1 MSVAVAWTGPWH
13 TPPLPQRFTNQRLTT
28 CMEQVLVYAAGLASA
43 PILYGGFRL
52 VETASRAVDTAV
64 GSVEETTDATTETAT
79 DE

>member
-1 MSVAVAWTGPWH
+1 
-13 TPPLPQRFTNQRLTT
+13 
-28 CMEQVLVYAAGLASA
+28 MEQVLVYAAGLASA